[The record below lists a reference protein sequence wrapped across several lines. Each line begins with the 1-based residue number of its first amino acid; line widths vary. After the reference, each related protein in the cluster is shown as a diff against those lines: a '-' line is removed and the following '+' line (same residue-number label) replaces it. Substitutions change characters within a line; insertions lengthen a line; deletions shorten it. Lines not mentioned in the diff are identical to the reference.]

1 MSSELIQTGFWLDY
15 SKGLV
20 MGATLTYTSRWGSL
34 LVTAASV
41 IVQITGTAVW
51 ALVAFWLHQH
61 LMPADHTC
69 QDELEAQRSVVLR
82 NSGAVSAILD
92 LYSIG
97 KTWHGHSPRAWRRSV
112 TVMAMPL
119 LIVVGFAVAGVLVAS
134 VALDPQKSHGL
145 VQPGLCGLILS
156 GSFAGSDGDLM
167 HTDYYFR
174 SNTTSSAKT
183 YAQQCYARQ
192 GWGTSEC
199 NSFAVPALSYRNGT
213 IPCALLDYGTC
224 AVPEA
229 LTYTAI
235 LDSHDDLGI
244 NAKKSDRLKYGYNLT
259 CAPVPLDVLDSYI
272 IDKNTTTSGLD
283 TYTTVSYNMSD
294 ISMFPETVGISNLS
308 RLLGGTDYNVR
319 SYQFYLI
326 EHDMTW
332 ILIDKGSVL
341 YSGLNSGPVF
351 TTEPAPLGQSDLAG
365 MLYRPLELASL
376 IICTESYQFC
386 NPRNQK
392 CTPWVGQYYFTD
404 EYSSS
409 GVNESIIEDLEFNEV
424 QNATYYR
431 MNPFTSSISV
441 YTVTTNTSPL
451 RASQQIVLPPYS
463 VPLPPNQ
470 WELEVESWYQTAL
483 AKLQIVSH
491 AWTDIPPWISDTYE
505 VVPGDSAEARR
516 QCFTQRRL
524 LPAGYQSYSVFGM
537 AITTVLGLVSIV
549 IAFTIRQFHGSLL
562 PHRRRN
568 EKYHDRYLAFVADGQ
583 LQLHRAALEGS
594 GFHGWVDD
602 ANSKSV
608 PYVRCGSKRF
618 PVAILA
624 KDMIRKESHLDG
636 RADHKPINDAS
647 HLLPEGEGREIPMQ
661 TVAPKLPAMDRLS
674 GSDWDDILKRT

>member
-1 MSSELIQTGFWLDY
+1 MSSELIQTGFWIDH

-20 MGATLTYTSRWGSL
+20 MGATLTYNSRWGSL

-41 IVQITGTAVW
+41 IVQITGTAAW

-61 LMPADHTC
+61 LTPADHTC

-112 TVMAMPL
+112 TAMAMPL

-134 VALDPQKSHGL
+134 IALDPQQSHGL
-145 VQPGLCGLILS
+145 VQPGLCGLIL
-156 GSFAGSDGDLM
+156 GETFAGSDSDLM
-167 HTDYYFR
+167 HTNYYFR

-213 IPCALLDYGTC
+213 IPY
-224 AVPEA
+224 
-229 LTYTAI
+229 
-235 LDSHDDLGI
+235 
-244 NAKKSDRLKYGYNLT
+244 
-259 CAPVPLDVLDSYI
+259 
-272 IDKNTTTSGLD
+272 KNITTSGLD
-283 TYTTVSYNMSD
+283 TYTTTSYNMSD
-294 ISMFPETVGISNLS
+294 LSMFPETVGISNLS

-351 TTEPAPLGQSDLAG
+351 TTEPAPSGKSDLAG
-365 MLYRPLELASL
+365 ILYRPLELASL

-404 EYSSS
+404 VFSAS

-505 VVPGDSAEARR
+505 IVPGDSPEARR

-537 AITTVLGLVSIV
+537 AITTVMGLVSIV
-549 IAFTIRQFHGSLL
+549 IAFAIRQFHGSLL

-568 EKYHDRYLAFVADGQ
+568 EEYHDRYLAFVAEGQ

-624 KDMIRKESHLDG
+624 KGMIRKESHLDG
-636 RADHKPINDAS
+636 RVDHRPINDAS
-647 HLLPEGEGREIPMQ
+647 HLLPEGEDREIPMQ